1 MSNESLKNPFP
12 TRHNPQVQGG
22 VFLILMGGIFL
33 LAMSGV
39 TVLGFSPWILMAF
52 LPAFWVGAAA
62 VNAYRH
68 GELMT
73 RHILTMLLFGLMP
86 FAYIFGSSLGIN
98 LAAIW
103 PVGLIGMGLI
113 ILFARR

>member
-1 MSNESLKNPFP
+1 
-12 TRHNPQVQGG
+12 
-22 VFLILMGGIFL
+22 MGGIFL

-39 TVLGFSPWILMAF
+39 TVLGFSPWVSLMAL

-68 GELMT
+68 GELIT
-73 RHILTMLLFGLMP
+73 RHILTMLLFGFMP

-103 PVGLIGMGLI
+103 PVGLIGMDVI
-113 ILFARR
+113 YLFARR